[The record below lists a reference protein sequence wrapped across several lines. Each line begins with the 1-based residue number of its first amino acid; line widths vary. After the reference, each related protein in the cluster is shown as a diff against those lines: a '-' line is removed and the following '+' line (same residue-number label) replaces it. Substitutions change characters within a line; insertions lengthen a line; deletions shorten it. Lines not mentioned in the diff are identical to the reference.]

1 MPELVRSVASRVR
14 VYFKNRRQSPR
25 LRVRL
30 VFTIALHRATSG
42 NESNRWSQSLKGHTR
57 DISTNGLALLVPQVH
72 LHGHHLAAEGRELEL
87 RLELGGDQIMMI
99 VVPNRYEHLDTAEL
113 GCNYLIGARIVRID
127 EIDRQRYLSFIGAG
141 VQNQSGEIITRT

>member
-30 VFTIALHRATSG
+30 VFTIGLHCATNG
-42 NESNRWSQSLKGHTR
+42 NGSNRWSQSLKGHTR
-57 DISTNGLALLVPQVH
+57 DISAHGLALLVPQVQ
-72 LHGHHLAAEGRELEL
+72 LHGHHLAAEGRELDL

-99 VVPNRYEHLDTAEL
+99 VVPRRYEHLDTAEL

-127 EIDRQRYLSFIGAG
+127 EADRQRYLSFLSEGLQINSA
-141 VQNQSGEIITRT
+141 R

>member
-30 VFTIALHRATSG
+30 VFTIGLHRSTNG
-42 NESNRWSQSLKGHTR
+42 NGSNRWSQSLKGHTR
-57 DISTNGLALLVPQVH
+57 DISANGLALLVPQVH
-72 LHGHHLAAEGRELEL
+72 LHGHHLAAEGRELDL
-87 RLELGGDQIMMI
+87 RLELGGDPITMI

-113 GCNYLIGARIVRID
+113 GCNYLIGTRIVSID
-127 EIDRQRYLSFIGAG
+127 EEDRQRYLSFMREGLELNSAK
-141 VQNQSGEIITRT
+141 

>member
-30 VFTIALHRATSG
+30 VFTIGLHCATNG
-42 NESNRWSQSLKGHTR
+42 NGSNRWSQSLKGHTR
-57 DISTNGLALLVPQVH
+57 DISANGLALLVPQVN

-87 RLELGGDQIMMI
+87 RLELGGDAITMI
-99 VVPNRYEHLDTAEL
+99 VVPNRYEHLDNAEL
-113 GCNYLIGARIVRID
+113 GCNYLIGARIARID
-127 EIDRQRYLSFIGAG
+127 ETDRERYLSFMREGLQVSSA
-141 VQNQSGEIITRT
+141 R

>member
-30 VFTIALHRATSG
+30 VFTIGLHRATNG
-42 NESNRWSQSLKGHTR
+42 NGSNRWSQLLKGHTQ
-57 DISTNGLALLVPQVH
+57 DISTSGLALLVPQVH

-87 RLELGGDQIMMI
+87 RLELGGASIMMI
-99 VVPNRYEHLDTAEL
+99 VVPNRYEHLDSAEL
-113 GCNYLIGARIVRID
+113 GCSYLIGARILKID
-127 EIDRQRYLSFIGAG
+127 EADRQLYLSFIREGLQLNSA
-141 VQNQSGEIITRT
+141 R

>member
-30 VFTIALHRATSG
+30 VFTIGLHRSTNG
-42 NESNRWSQSLKGHTR
+42 NGSNRWSQSLKGHTR
-57 DISTNGLALLVPQVH
+57 DISANGLALLVPQVH
-72 LHGHHLAAEGRELEL
+72 LHGHHLAAEGRELDL
-87 RLELGGDQIMMI
+87 RLELGGDPITMI

-127 EIDRQRYLSFIGAG
+127 EADRQRYLSFMREGLELNSA
-141 VQNQSGEIITRT
+141 R

>member
-14 VYFKNRRQSPR
+14 VYLRNRRQSPR

-30 VFTIALHRATSG
+30 VFTIGLHRSTNG
-42 NESNRWSQSLKGHTR
+42 NGSNRWSQSLKGHTR
-57 DISTNGLALLVPQVH
+57 DISANGLALLVPQVH
-72 LHGHHLAAEGRELEL
+72 LHGHHLAAEGRELDL
-87 RLELGGDQIMMI
+87 RLELGGDPITMI

-127 EIDRQRYLSFIGAG
+127 EADRQRYLSF
-141 VQNQSGEIITRT
+141 TREGLELNSAR